1 MLLEALTLCV
11 TASVTSMLPGW
22 LMEIFGG
29 ADSASLLVSVRVTAP
44 ALNGDTREYV
54 TP

>member
-11 TASVTSMLPGW
+11 TASVTSVLPGW

-29 ADSASLLVSVRVTAP
+29 ADSASLLVSVRVRPP
-44 ALNGDTREYV
+44 ALTGATREYA
-54 TP
+54 TA